1 ADRDPA
7 LSARTLERAI
17 AEQAGPNA
25 AYAPDGVY
33 PEGPMYWAYGTT
45 FEVILISLLE
55 HSFGTDYGLAA
66 APGFLASADYLTQV
80 TAPSGRYFNYADA
93 REFVPP
99 RPVLHW
105 FAQKR
110 GQPQIAAPELH
121 RLAGQAQPIEGELQG
136 IYERHDA
143 LALWWHRPAP
153 RSPLQAPS
161 SPPPLAWLGHGE
173 NPVAVFRSSWDN
185 PRATYLAIKGGS
197 PSTSHAHMDAGSF
210 ILEADGVRWAV
221 DPGMQDYHTL
231 ENAGVNLWDGAQN
244 GARWGIFRLGP
255 EAHNILRFDSA
266 PQLIDGTA
274 TFTDFS
280 PSAPSPSATLDLTPL
295 YRDHA
300 TSVRRKA
307 GLLADGR
314 IAFQDDWT
322 AGSAPVEVTW
332 QFLTHADITVEP
344 RGVLLRQAGET
355 LRLRVLSPETISIKI
370 DDLSQP
376 ARPSD
381 APNPGLRRIRIL
393 VRTPAGQPGRLSLLA
408 EPGSQAVNR

>member
-1 ADRDPA
+1 
-7 LSARTLERAI
+7 
-17 AEQAGPNA
+17 
-25 AYAPDGVY
+25 
-33 PEGPMYWAYGTT
+33 
-45 FEVILISLLE
+45 
-55 HSFGTDYGLAA
+55 
-66 APGFLASADYLTQV
+66 ASADYLTQV

-110 GQPQIAAPELH
+110 SQPQIAAPELL
-121 RLAGQAQPIEGELQG
+121 RLAGKAAPIEGELQG

-143 LALWWHRPAP
+143 LAFWWRGTDMADCRATPSKLVCASGDRPSAP
-153 RSPLQAPS
+153 A
-161 SPPPLAWLGHGE
+161 PLAWLGHGE
-173 NPVAVFRSSWDN
+173 NPVAVFRSAWDD

-197 PSTSHAHMDAGSF
+197 PATSHAHMDAGSF
-210 ILEADGVRWAV
+210 ILEADGVRWAD

-231 ENAGVNLWDGAQN
+231 ESAGVNLWDGKQT
-244 GARWGIFRLGP
+244 GARWDIFRLGP
-255 EAHNILRFDSA
+255 EAHNILRFNSA
-266 PQLIDGTA
+266 PQLVAGAA

-280 PSAPSPSATLDLTPL
+280 PDASAALDLTPL

-314 IAFQDDWT
+314 IAFEDNWT
-322 AGSAPVEVTW
+322 AGPAPVEVTW

-355 LRLRVLSPETISIKI
+355 LRIRVLSPEAITIQI

-376 ARPSD
+376 PRPSD
-381 APNPGLRRIRIL
+381 APSPGLRRIRIL
-393 VRTPAGQPGRLSLLA
+393 VRTPAGQPGRIVIHA
-408 EPGSQAVNR
+408 ETGSFTTAQP